1 MSQGSGVDGR
11 PRMVDVGR
19 LASVSAQT
27 VSRYFTGGYVGPDT
41 RARIERAVAE
51 LGYRPNAAARRLKS
65 NRAEAIGMLA
75 IGHPNFGIWSILD
88 GMTAGARA
96 AGFTL
101 VIGQLDI
108 VVSDPESPHEITTAI
123 DQLLRSGVD
132 GVVMATPY
140 AGSEELL
147 GNLLAETPSIVI
159 SERPESAD
167 NSIGTDSL
175 AGGMLAMEHLID
187 LGHRRILH
195 VAGDP
200 ATIEGVQREAAYRE
214 VLSRHRLEPLPVS
227 WRDWTA
233 DGGYEVGRAIDPDAF
248 TAVFAGNDL
257 IASGF
262 MSALRERGLHAP
274 VDYAIAAIDDMPES
288 RFAAPPL
295 TSVDLGFRWLGQT
308 AVEMLLE
315 RIATGENVRH
325 RRFTPL
331 LRVRESTAQVAG

>member
-1 MSQGSGVDGR
+1 
-11 PRMVDVGR
+11 MVDVGR
-19 LASVSAQT
+19 LANVSAQT

-41 RARIERAVAE
+41 RERIERAVAE

-65 NRAEAIGMLA
+65 NRSEAIGMLA

-88 GMTAGARA
+88 GMTAGVRA

-108 VVSDPESPHEITTAI
+108 VVSDPASPHEVTAAVE
-123 DQLLRSGVD
+123 QLLRSGVD
-132 GVVMATPY
+132 GVVMASPY
-140 AGSEELL
+140 TGTEELL
-147 GNLLAETPSIVI
+147 GGLLTDVPSIVI

-167 NSIGTDSL
+167 NSIGTDSF
-175 AGGMLAMEHLID
+175 AGGTVAMEHLIE
-187 LGHRRILH
+187 LGHRRVLH

-200 ATIEGVQREAAYRE
+200 ATIEGVQREAAYRD
-214 VLSRHRLEPLPVS
+214 VLARHGLEALPVS

-233 DGGYEVGRAIDPDAF
+233 DGGYEIGRLIDPADF

-257 IASGF
+257 IASGV

-274 VDYAIAAIDDMPES
+274 RDYSIVGIDDMPES

-295 TSVDLGFRWLGQT
+295 TSVELGFRWLGQN

-315 RIATGENVRH
+315 RIATGDDVPH
-325 RRFTPL
+325 RRFAPE
-331 LRVRESTAQVAG
+331 LRPRESTARVAD